1 MFIPNADS
9 YRNGEQRPEP
19 PKWVGS
25 VVPVLFTGLLS
36 MGAFLAYSHLPKNM
50 SPSETLDY
58 MTTRSKSAIL
68 ETSTNLKLKLNLGLA
83 QSLAPQQYISNSD
96 RSPPQLAQSSP
107 SQLIKSIALDSPS
120 LISCAQK
127 LKSKP
132 DRMISRIEQGDHSTQ
147 KAYCDAKL
155 LTESQTILTLYYR
168 AKRNAIEA
176 ERRTGVKKTSA
187 TALWSSP
194 LDQNVDKGFRAL
206 IAKGLINP
214 KDETIQTEA
223 EMAALAKSVT
233 PGASICEDEEPV
245 QPQVRAKTKRAA

>member
-1 MFIPNADS
+1 
-9 YRNGEQRPEP
+9 
-19 PKWVGS
+19 
-25 VVPVLFTGLLS
+25 
-36 MGAFLAYSHLPKNM
+36 
-50 SPSETLDY
+50 
-58 MTTRSKSAIL
+58 
-68 ETSTNLKLKLNLGLA
+68 
-83 QSLAPQQYISNSD
+83 
-96 RSPPQLAQSSP
+96 
-107 SQLIKSIALDSPS
+107 
-120 LISCAQK
+120 
-127 LKSKP
+127 
-132 DRMISRIEQGDHSTQ
+132 MISRIEQGDHSTITSTADCYLKLPQ

-155 LTESQTILTLYYR
+155 LTESQKILTLYYR